1 VKINQLLLLL
11 AVQISLTACGQQ
23 VPKEKAAYVGE
34 WKGDSMYLLITED
47 GQVKY
52 QRSEGSGSKSID
64 APLQEF
70 AGDNFDVGVGPLSTT
85 FVVGKP
91 PHREGDDWKMTVD
104 GVELTKT
111 TE

>member
-1 VKINQLLLLL
+1 VKINQLVLLL
-11 AVQISLTACGQQ
+11 AVQMSLTACGKQ
-23 VPKEKAAYVGE
+23 VPKEKASYVGE
-34 WKGDSMYLLITED
+34 WKGDSMYLLIAGD
-47 GQVKY
+47 GRVKY
-52 QRSEGSGSKSID
+52 ERTKGSGTKRID

-91 PHREGDDWKMTVD
+91 PHREGDEWKMTVD

-111 TE
+111 AE